1 VAKNNFLQPKT
12 LEKQY
17 KNRLSNFREW
27 EKEIDPKAL
36 VYPKNFG
43 KWMSIDEVALS
54 KGELY
59 TVITNKEAHSRKGAL
74 AGIIEGTKSE
84 VVSKALEKV
93 PIAIRMN
100 VKEITLDFAIS
111 MDWICRTNFPNAQL
125 TGDRF
130 HIQQI
135 VTEGLQEMRI
145 ELRRKAINEENELVK
160 EAKKERKEFWPRRYS
175 NGDTKKQLLA
185 RGRYLLFKP
194 STRWTPSQRERA
206 EILFEKFPE
215 LKKGY
220 DLTMMFRAIFETAKT
235 QEKAK
240 ERMENWFQKV
250 SESHF
255 AHLISAANTVQQNLG
270 KVLNYF
276 PNGSTNASAESFNAK
291 LKGFRALVRGVRD
304 INFFYSEFQLFMPEK
319 PSILYFKVLC
329 V

>member
-1 VAKNNFLQPKT
+1 MAKNNFLQPKT

-27 EKEIDPKAL
+27 EKEINPKAL

-43 KWMSIDEVALS
+43 RWMSIDEVALS

-59 TVITNKEAHSRKGAL
+59 TVITNKEAHGRKGSL
-74 AGIIEGTKSE
+74 AAIIEGTKNE
-84 VVSKALEKV
+84 IVSRALEKV

-145 ELRRKAINEENELVK
+145 ELRRKAIDHENEVLK
-160 EAKKERKEFWPRRYS
+160 EVKKERRIFQLIRYS
-175 NGDTKKQLLA
+175 NGDTEKQMLA
-185 RGRYLLFKP
+185 RSRYLLFKP
-194 STRWTPSQRERA
+194 PTKWTSSQKERA
-206 EILFEKFPE
+206 EILFNKYPE
-215 LKKGY
+215 LQEGY
-220 DLTMMFRAIFETAKT
+220 NLTMMFRGIFETAKT
-235 QEKAK
+235 RGEAQ

-255 AHLISAANTVQQNLG
+255 PHLISVANTVQQNLG

-304 INFFYSEFQLFMPEK
+304 INFFLFRI
-319 PSILYFKVLC
+319 STFYA
-329 V
+329 